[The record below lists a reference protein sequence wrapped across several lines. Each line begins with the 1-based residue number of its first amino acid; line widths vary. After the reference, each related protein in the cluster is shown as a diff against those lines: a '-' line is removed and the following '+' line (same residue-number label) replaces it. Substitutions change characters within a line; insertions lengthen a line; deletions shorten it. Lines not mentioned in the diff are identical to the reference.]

1 MKLTIPEIV
10 TEWNIE
16 KLKKL
21 VINGPT
27 QFPGVNYITR
37 PDGVKIR

>member
-1 MKLTIPEIV
+1 LGEVGVPVQVATKLTIPEIV

-21 VINGPT
+21 VINGPVH
-27 QFPGVNYITR
+27 FLE
-37 PDGVKIR
+37 